1 MLYNYFYNKNGRT
14 FSWIFFIHVYNR
26 VFETFLNVNYT
37 RNSDGQQI
45 TQETVMVNKLHKKQ
59 WWSTNYTRNSD
70 GQQITQETGMV
81 NKLHKKQW
89 WSTNYTRNSDGQ
101 QITQETVM
109 VNKLHKKQWWSTNQ
123 IITLIIQTEY
133 IMGGSH
139 DCDCMVVGFTT
150 TYAFSAYHH

>member
-26 VFETFLNVNYT
+26 VFETSL
-37 RNSDGQQI
+37 
-45 TQETVMVNKLHKKQ
+45 ML
-59 WWSTNYTRNSD
+59 
-70 GQQITQETGMV
+70 
-81 NKLHKKQW
+81 
-89 WSTNYTRNSDGQ
+89 
-101 QITQETVM
+101 ITQETVM

-139 DCDCMVVGFTT
+139 DCACMVVGFTT